1 MKKKPGLPDKRKLFL
16 YELTDALFTLE
27 HPKTVGEKGLMAL
40 AEALCA
46 NAGVCILKTSLTQS
60 FELIAKVG
68 PFPEEEDP
76 LLWQALCERQELL
89 NVSEPRLVEA
99 SEFPFYFG
107 EAISPEFHTALII
120 PLRNDGELYG
130 FYIVLDIAACE
141 EGEDLL
147 HHDANFM
154 VGRISACYRAALRFQ
169 EALGLAYV
177 DSLTNLYNA
186 RYLPMIMERR
196 LVEAKKSRKPMSFL
210 FLDMD
215 NFREVNTR
223 FGHQAGGKA
232 LVEVGWILE
241 RFVRANDTVIRYG
254 GDEFTVVLPTASHQS
269 AREIAERIRCA
280 IKEHVFLRRDGKKVS
295 LTVSIGVATYPDD
308 ALTAEELLHL
318 ADQAMYRGKE
328 TTKDAVYSAAGPMK

>member
-27 HPKTVGEKGLMAL
+27 HPKTVGEKGLEAL

-46 NAGVCILKTSLTQS
+46 KAGVCILKTSLTQS
-60 FELIAKVG
+60 FELIAKIG
-68 PFPEEEDP
+68 PFPEEEDA
-76 LLWQALCERQELL
+76 LLWQEFCERPELL
-89 NVSEPRLVEA
+89 KVDSPKFIGKDR
-99 SEFPFYFG
+99 FPAYFG
-107 EAISPEFHTALII
+107 EAIPPDFNTALII
-120 PLRNDGELYG
+120 PLQNGGELYG
-130 FYIVLDIAACE
+130 FYIVLDISSCA

-154 VGRISACYRAALRFQ
+154 VARIFACYRAAIRFQ

-196 LVEAKKSRKPMSFL
+196 LLEAKKSRKPMSFL

-280 IKEHVFLRRDGKKVS
+280 IKEHVFLRRDGRRVN

-308 ALTAEELLHL
+308 AKTAEELLHL

-328 TTKDAVYSAAGPMK
+328 TTKDAVYSAAGHMK